1 VYQVEFDDTASAEVA
16 ALPAAAL
23 PALASVV
30 DGLAIHPWVCDS
42 FTSAKPDAP
51 MRAAPFGP
59 RSEGLAVYLILEYQQ
74 RVVVLRILWAG

>member
-1 VYQVEFDDTASAEVA
+1 VYQVEFDDAASAEVA

-30 DGLAIHPWVCDS
+30 DSLTVQPWAGDS
-42 FTSAKPDAP
+42 FANAKPDAP
-51 MRAAPFGP
+51 VRAAPFGP
-59 RSEGLAVYLILEYQQ
+59 RSEGLTVDLILESQQ